1 MRCLVLIA
9 IFLNVAM
16 AMAQSQPK
24 ELPSV
29 EINTPEG
36 RAIQRHEWWQ
46 GTHISIKS
54 ADGDI
59 LYSCDSIAIKGRGNS
74 TWSKEKKP
82 YVFRLPQNES
92 LLGMPSHTEWFLLAN
107 VMDHSHLRNAL
118 TFEISRI
125 TSLDWT
131 PHGTF
136 VELTL
141 NGEYKGLYYL
151 CESIAVAP
159 TRMRNDDCAVII
171 EMDSYKK
178 GGVEVT
184 LADGEHPEDWRSVVR
199 QQSLSLDTLS
209 LVDWIIVNEL
219 VMNAEAYGPRSCY
232 LHISPAGA
240 LKAGPVWDYD
250 LAFNDVGI
258 DADRNLCPTRFKG
271 KRQSVE
277 WLDVT
282 SSFCFDS
289 GYIETLQSLGFKIP
303 TKEELMPLLA
313 ARWQQLR
320 PAMQKLTTFV
330 EQMDRAISRAAI
342 HDQEM
347 WNAADPA
354 RFDPSTSYQDAI
366 NRLLDTYKNRLEQMD
381 KLFEE

>member
-1 MRCLVLIA
+1 MRCLGVIVIILYA
-9 IFLNVAM
+9 AV

-24 ELPSV
+24 ALPSV
-29 EINTPEG
+29 EIFTPEG
-36 RAIQRHEWWQ
+36 RTIQRHEWWQ

-54 ADGDI
+54 GDGEI

-92 LLGMPSHTEWFLLAN
+92 LLEMPSHAEWFLLAN

-118 TFEISRI
+118 TFEISRL

-136 VELTL
+136 VELNL
-141 NGEYKGLYYL
+141 NGEYEGLYYL

-159 TRMRNDDCAVII
+159 TRMRNEDCAVII

-178 GGVEVT
+178 GGVEIT

-199 QQSLSLDTLS
+199 QQSLRLDTLS

-232 LHISPAGA
+232 LHITPDGM

-258 DADRNLCPTRFKG
+258 DADGNLCPTRFKG

-289 GYIETLQSLGFKIP
+289 GYIEKLKEMGFKIP
-303 TKEELMPLLA
+303 TKEELRPLLA
-313 ARWQQLR
+313 ARWRQLR
-320 PAMQKLTTFV
+320 DDMLKLTLFI
-330 EQMDRAISRAAI
+330 EQMDKKIRAVAI

-354 RFDPSTSYQDAI
+354 RFDPSTNYPDAVK
-366 NRLLDTYKNRLEQMD
+366 RLLDTYKNRIEQMD
-381 KLFEE
+381 KLFKE